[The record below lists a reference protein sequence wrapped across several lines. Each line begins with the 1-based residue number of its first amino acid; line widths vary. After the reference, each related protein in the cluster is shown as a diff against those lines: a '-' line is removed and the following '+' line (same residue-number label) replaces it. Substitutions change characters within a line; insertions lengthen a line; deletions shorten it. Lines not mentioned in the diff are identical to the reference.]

1 MEWYEHVYKV
11 IMYQIAHGGDSVIQE
26 DQEIPLGYLFSTM
39 MFAVMMGSITFQKL
53 DQKGLSWCSKDR
65 LLTLALT
72 LAGGSFTA
80 MVYDNSTSV
89 SHGILLSWISYSCF
103 IL

>member
-1 MEWYEHVYKV
+1 MVCNHGLAIDMHESKIITCKV
-11 IMYQIAHGGDSVIQE
+11 TAHRGGDSVTQE
-26 DQEIPLGYLFSTM
+26 DQEIPFGYLFSTM

-53 DQKGLSWCSKDR
+53 EQKGLSWCSKDR

-89 SHGILLSWISYSCF
+89 SHGILHI
-103 IL
+103 

>member
-1 MEWYEHVYKV
+1 
-11 IMYQIAHGGDSVIQE
+11 
-26 DQEIPLGYLFSTM
+26 M

-53 DQKGLSWCSKDR
+53 EQRGLAWCSKDR

-72 LAGGSFTA
+72 LAGGAFTA

-89 SHGILLSWISYSCF
+89 SHWIRIESVYQQLMMLYPIATDTCDKLSCV
-103 IL
+103 